1 MNQHSLHESTLQK
14 LFSKICPIT
23 KIIAIAV
30 MRRHSATSRRHQPA
44 ESEVHY
50 MTASAVKSRKEF
62 GKTLAVDIT
71 HRLRQDIVACR
82 LKPGEPLKFD
92 ALKLAFGAS
101 FTTLREALT
110 SLTADGLVVAEEQRG
125 FRVAPVTSDDLI
137 DITQTRILIEIELLS
152 RSITNGGDDWEIA
165 VMSTLHRLGRIEER
179 LPGNHVENPEWQ
191 IAHRQFHEAL
201 VSCGRSPTLF
211 GIRASLFERAER
223 YRNLS
228 AMFRPQPRDKVGEH
242 RAIMQAAIARDTNL
256 ATSLIDQHIRSTSDN
271 VVKYASHLLTES

>member
-1 MNQHSLHESTLQK
+1 MLSHGKAANT
-14 LFSKICPIT
+14 
-23 KIIAIAV
+23 
-30 MRRHSATSRRHQPA
+30 TSIEGKP
-44 ESEVHY
+44 
-50 MTASAVKSRKEF
+50 MTAPAVRSRKEF

-92 ALKLAFGAS
+92 ALRLAFGAS

-110 SLTADGLVVAEEQRG
+110 SLTADGLVIAEEQRG
-125 FRVAPVTSDDLI
+125 FRVAPVTTEDLF
-137 DITQTRILIEIELLS
+137 DVTNTRVLIEIELLK
-152 RSITNGGDDWEIA
+152 RSIENGGDDWEIA

-179 LPGNHVENPEWQ
+179 LSGNHVEDPEWK

-201 VSCGRSPTLF
+201 VSGGASPTLL

-228 AMFRPQPRDKVGEH
+228 SMFRPQSRDKVGEH
-242 RAIMQAAIARDTNL
+242 RAIMQAAIARDTDL
-256 ATSLIDQHIRSTSDN
+256 AISLIDRHIRSTSDN
-271 VVKYASHLLTES
+271 VVKYASHLLTQP